1 MRTCIRASIDPN
13 AKKSVVVIGL
23 NPSIANAE
31 KSDRTFTK
39 VGRYLAQSWQQCTR
53 LFEMGIRSIEDI
65 RKFPMEEIE
74 KIKFSMP
81 EIYGRLKDA
90 KRKLECEE

>member
-39 VGRYLAQSWQQCTR
+39 VGRYLAQYDVKEFYMLNLYETSR
-53 LFEMGIRSIEDI
+53 
-65 RKFPMEEIE
+65 
-74 KIKFSMP
+74 
-81 EIYGRLKDA
+81 YGYYACRI
-90 KRKLECEE
+90 